1 MPELGEKRKRTFG
14 VVHKYGTKKLTHT
27 TSLIGRNASNS
38 RAQIT
43 PSDTNENEW
52 ANVVESPFV
61 MRKRKRTDERAK
73 KWAELLPFLTEAY
86 IQGYGVQVPVPQSLK
101 ATDDV
106 FLTCACKEK
115 KSTYVT
121 TVYKCDHLLQEL
133 PRTFVASCHDESSS
147 LSFDTIRSAA
157 RHSH

>member
-27 TSLIGRNASNS
+27 TPLIGRNASNS
-38 RAQIT
+38 RAQII

-121 TVYKCDHLLQEL
+121 TVYKCGMN
-133 PRTFVASCHDESSS
+133 
-147 LSFDTIRSAA
+147 RS
-157 RHSH
+157 RDRR